1 MIMET
6 VCLFI
11 FISYLWGTYVRK
23 QLRIILLILENIDIK
38 LSISIKMSFEMLS
51 LFEYVVIEIKI
62 IYSNMYYQHWISFI
76 LLKFHFIFKPM
87 TITRVEYQFVICP
100 LIRVYVRYKVHLDL
114 EDSLPYDLWKHRVG
128 HSTKVFF

>member
-38 LSISIKMSFEMLS
+38 LSIIIKMSFEMLS
-51 LFEYVVIEIKI
+51 SFEYVVIEIKI
-62 IYSNMYYQHWISFI
+62 IYSNMYYQHWIYF

-87 TITRVEYQFVICP
+87 TITRVEYNVSICYLSTYKGLRTYVGFEKYFAIWFMKHYIQFI
-100 LIRVYVRYKVHLDL
+100 I
-114 EDSLPYDLWKHRVG
+114 W
-128 HSTKVFF
+128 